1 MWSYKNCRHP
11 SIHIMMTSSN
21 GSIFR
26 VTGSLGGEFV
36 VTGEFPSQKPVT
48 RSFDVFFDLHLNKR
62 LRKQSRRRWFEGVVR
77 FPFDGLAH
85 NAGFHFTTSQIDF
98 SKIVYSFT
106 IVNWET
112 FWAKW
117 FTILRSISTGED
129 DISRKP
135 IRELSQ
141 WEISCFKKSII
152 PLFARHVLLSL
163 SKWRPAYSSH

>member
-98 SKIVYSFT
+98 SKIVNSFT
-106 IVNWET
+106 IVNWEN
-112 FWAKW
+112 
-117 FTILRSISTGED
+117 
-129 DISRKP
+129 
-135 IRELSQ
+135 
-141 WEISCFKKSII
+141 
-152 PLFARHVLLSL
+152 LLSKMIYDFEEYFYRRRWHIAKTHSGAL
-163 SKWRPAYSSH
+163 PMGNILFQKKEYHPLVSATRIILP